1 MFSFFH
7 GQQRVTI
14 CLGVLL
20 HLSADMTALMM
31 PLLLRAVLGAA
42 MLAVAEAGE
51 PEGAATVTAA
61 ACATPSDCNLNGDC
75 VSGAC
80 VCDPGWRG
88 SATCGVL
95 TLGAV
100 DKAHRPGISNAT
112 GGGYATWG
120 ASPIRGPDGKWS
132 VFHAQMSHHC
142 GIFQAWMTNSFIGRS
157 VSRSGDVAGPYELEQ
172 VAVPEFSHNP
182 QIRKLPDGSYALFFI
197 GGWAEEP
204 CRCGYPDDG
213 TKCPA
218 QNNSAPNITSLPCS
232 PFNWSKAD
240 CPADMPGPSKDLCGP
255 NAISPGSPVVTRP
268 MLNTGCGLATATAKS
283 LDGPW
288 QDIQPLIIT
297 DKWSSD
303 NVYSGHTNPSPVF
316 LANGSVI
323 MAFNAGCADP
333 GCSENVGTAISDG
346 VAAAVE
352 EQYLSEQRF
361 VTLLESRPR
370 PRVRRVSC
378 YLRHRAS
385 SCICTFFSLKLDHL
399 ASRDQFSPFLW
410 QSKRGFHL
418 LLHNFA
424 PVAPGVN
431 GPIAYAHS
439 TDAHTWTLSKE
450 IPADCTLRFTD
461 GSNITLG
468 ACGNRPQL
476 AFDENGAP
484 IGTDMSVS
492 FLGHLRLRAR
502 PACIECCVKCEHC
515 NDLI

>member
-1 MFSFFH
+1 MSEL
-7 GQQRVTI
+7 R
-14 CLGVLL
+14 
-20 HLSADMTALMM
+20 SA
-31 PLLLRAVLGAA
+31 
-42 MLAVAEAGE
+42 
-51 PEGAATVTAA
+51 TAA
-61 ACATPSDCNLNGDC
+61 
-75 VSGAC
+75 
-80 VCDPGWRG
+80 
-88 SATCGVL
+88 
-95 TLGAV
+95 
-100 DKAHRPGISNAT
+100 
-112 GGGYATWG
+112 
-120 ASPIRGPDGKWS
+120 
-132 VFHAQMSHHC
+132 
-142 GIFQAWMTNSFIGRS
+142 
-157 VSRSGDVAGPYELEQ
+157 SRA
-172 VAVPEFSHNP
+172 
-182 QIRKLPDGSYALFFI
+182 
-197 GGWAEEP
+197 
-204 CRCGYPDDG
+204 
-213 TKCPA
+213 
-218 QNNSAPNITSLPCS
+218 
-232 PFNWSKAD
+232 
-240 CPADMPGPSKDLCGP
+240 
-255 NAISPGSPVVTRP
+255 
-268 MLNTGCGLATATAKS
+268 
-283 LDGPW
+283 
-288 QDIQPLIIT
+288 
-297 DKWSSD
+297 
-303 NVYSGHTNPSPVF
+303 
-316 LANGSVI
+316 
-323 MAFNAGCADP
+323 
-333 GCSENVGTAISDG
+333 